1 MNSNII
7 INALGVGGIIF
18 FILLMIWFV
27 AIYMKRRVGLDQH
40 GTGLISLQKVS
51 WEEKR
56 QQPRVAVSWKA
67 FVDDCGETTKVQVK
81 DVSHGGA
88 FVVCKNPLE
97 LKSRLV
103 ITLEPVDQEPL
114 ALNAEVVWS
123 NINVPADKII
133 NRGMGIRFIEND
145 EMVRNRLNQLIVG
158 CFDDEC

>member
-40 GTGLISLQKVS
+40 SPGAVSLQKVS

-67 FVDDCGETTKVQVK
+67 SIEAAEKTTGVQVK

-88 FVVCKNPLE
+88 FVVCEKPLE
-97 LKSRLV
+97 LKTRLC
-103 ITLEPVDQEPL
+103 ITLEPVDHEPL
-114 ALNAEVVWS
+114 TLNAEVVWS

-133 NRGMGIRFIEND
+133 NRGMGIRFIDND
-145 EMVRNRLNQLIVG
+145 EPIRSRLNQLIVG
-158 CFDDEC
+158 CFEDEC

>member
-27 AIYMKRRVGLDQH
+27 AIYMKRRVGLDH
-40 GTGLISLQKVS
+40 HSSGAVSLQKVS

-67 FVDDCGETTKVQVK
+67 SIETAGEATKVQVK

-97 LKSRLV
+97 LKTRLS
-103 ITLEPVDQEPL
+103 ITLEPVEHEPL
-114 ALNAEVVWS
+114 TLNAEVVWS

-133 NRGMGIRFIEND
+133 NRGMGIRFIDNNKPT
-145 EMVRNRLNQLIVG
+145 RSRLNQLIVG
-158 CFDDEC
+158 CFEDEC